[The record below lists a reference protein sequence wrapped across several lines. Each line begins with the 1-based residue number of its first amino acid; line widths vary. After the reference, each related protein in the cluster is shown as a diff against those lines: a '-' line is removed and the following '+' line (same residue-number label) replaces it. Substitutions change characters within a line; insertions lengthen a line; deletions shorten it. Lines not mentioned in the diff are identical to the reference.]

1 MQYTLLEMVQNILS
15 SLDGDEVATYN
26 ETTES
31 EQVANIIR
39 TTYWDIVSRA
49 EFSVQHTLFELTETS
64 SSTPT
69 MMTLPS
75 LLKVE
80 WIKYNQILAD
90 SEGETSPNFQP
101 VEWMPLDEFM
111 TRMYGLSSDDDDVTY
126 YTATVNSTTQD
137 FFAVNDRA
145 PRYYTTFNDSTI
157 LFDAFN
163 SDEETYLEAAKT
175 QAYGQKIPT
184 FTMSD
189 SFVADLPARMFSLL
203 YNESKALAFAEL
215 KQMSHSKAE
224 KNARRGWIN
233 SQRRE
238 KKTIEATRPLDQL
251 ANYGRK

>member
-31 EQVANIIR
+31 EQVANLIR
-39 TTYWDIVSRA
+39 TTYWDIVSRS
-49 EFSVQHTLFELTETS
+49 EFPVQFTLFELTETS

-75 LLKVE
+75 LLQVE
-80 WIKYNQILAD
+80 WIKYNQILEAD
-90 SEGETSPNFQP
+90 GETSPNFQP
-101 VEWMPLDEFM
+101 VAWMPLDLFM
-111 TRMYGLSSDDDDVTY
+111 ERMYSLTSDDTDVTA
-126 YTATVNSTTQD
+126 YTATVNSTTQN
-137 FFAVNDRA
+137 FFAMNNRA
-145 PRYYTTFNDSTI
+145 PSYYTTFNDSTI

-163 SDEETYLEAAKT
+163 EDEETYLEAAKT

-189 SFVADLPARMFSLL
+189 SFVADLPPRMFSLL

-251 ANYGRK
+251 AHYGRK